1 MKHIVREESL
11 YDGLF
16 RPRRKEDPELRKV
29 RAKERKRLQSKKA
42 RSTKAAKE
50 DARVYMRE
58 RYRKAKQ
65 KAVAYMGGVCADC
78 GGEFHQAVFDFH
90 HLNPSEKE
98 VGPASTLL
106 LKWEKA
112 KAELDKCVMLCA
124 NCHRLRHYAEEEQL
138 N

>member
-1 MKHIVREESL
+1 MKHIVSAQSL
-11 YDGLF
+11 HDGLF
-16 RPRRKEDPELRKV
+16 RPRIKEDPETQKQKARV
-29 RAKERKRLQSKKA
+29 RKREAAKKT
-42 RSTKAAKE
+42 RSTEAYKE
-50 DARVYMRE
+50 QANRYMRD

-65 KAVAYMGGVCADC
+65 KAVAYKGGVCADC

-90 HLNPSEKE
+90 HLNPTEKDL
-98 VGPASTLL
+98 GPASALL

-124 NCHRLRHYAEEEQL
+124 NCHRLRHHAEEESL